1 MHLTDIQNISV
12 SNVDGDAFVY
22 EDSFGGASAT
32 LSVFETVGDIDVRTT
47 HADGTITVVSFRPT
61 VQQAEQMLEAAK
73 AGEIWAAKM
82 KEKIAKGLALPAE

>member
-1 MHLTDIQNISV
+1 MHLTDIKNISV
-12 SNVDGDAFVY
+12 SNADGDDFVY

-61 VQQAEQMLEAAK
+61 VQQAEQMLAAAK

-82 KEKIAKGLALPAE
+82 KEKIS

>member
-12 SNVDGDAFVY
+12 SNVDGDDFVY

-61 VQQAEQMLEAAK
+61 VQQAEQMLAA
-73 AGEIWAAKM
+73 ARTGETWAAEMNK
-82 KEKIAKGLALPAE
+82 KISKVLDTPAE